1 MNNYD
6 LGCGAGGGDS
16 ALQVFQAA
24 GLAFSDGKLLTP
36 IRESEN
42 GEQRGVGALEME
54 QEGAGGSKK
63 DCRQPHTL

>member
-24 GLAFSDGKLLTP
+24 GLAFSDGKQLTQF
-36 IRESEN
+36 RESEN
-42 GEQRGVGALEME
+42 REQRGVGCLGD
-54 QEGAGGSKK
+54 GAGGVW
-63 DCRQPHTL
+63 RLEEGL